1 MKIRGNT
8 VVITGGCGG
17 IGMAV
22 AREFLKMNKK
32 VILCDLNIE
41 KGLELAKEYEG
52 VVCLQM
58 DLGDT
63 QEIDRHLTPLIQSDN
78 APDILFNNVG
88 VSPKKDDTG
97 TAYRTWEMPLEQWNR
112 VMAVNLTSYFY
123 CSKLVV
129 PAMKQKGGG
138 RIINIASLAA
148 RTGGYVAPVHYVV
161 SKSGVLGLTK
171 VLAKET
177 AQFGIN
183 VNAINPG
190 RIDTPMIHDVP
201 DEVNQSYI
209 ERIPAR
215 RLGLPEDIAKV
226 VVFLASD
233 LSDYITGTAIEVN
246 GGLFMD

>member
-22 AREFLKMNKK
+22 AREFLKLNKK
-32 VILCDLNIE
+32 VVLCDLNIE

-63 QEIDRHLTPLIQSDN
+63 REIDHHLTPLIQSDN
-78 APDILFNNVG
+78 APDILLNNVG
-88 VSPKKDDTG
+88 ISPKKDDIG

-112 VMAVNLTSYFY
+112 VIAVNLTSYFH

-129 PAMKQKGGG
+129 PAMKRNGGG

-161 SKSGVLGLTK
+161 SKSGVLGFTK

-190 RIDTPMIHDVP
+190 RVDTPMIHDVP

-246 GGLFMD
+246 GGLFMA

>member
-1 MKIRGNT
+1 
-8 VVITGGCGG
+8 
-17 IGMAV
+17 
-22 AREFLKMNKK
+22 
-32 VILCDLNIE
+32 
-41 KGLELAKEYEG
+41 
-52 VVCLQM
+52 
-58 DLGDT
+58 
-63 QEIDRHLTPLIQSDN
+63 
-78 APDILFNNVG
+78 
-88 VSPKKDDTG
+88 
-97 TAYRTWEMPLEQWNR
+97 MPLEQWNR